1 MNSFYGSADLG
12 YKDYLFVSF
21 TGRNDWFSTLNPKT
35 NNIFY
40 PSVAG
45 SFVFS
50 DAFHMPSWITFG
62 KLRASWAKSSA
73 GTDPY
78 RSALTY
84 SNRDVSYGSG
94 DLIFSEISQS
104 TVPNAFLKPIDISET
119 EVGLNMSFLHSRLN
133 IDVAVYNK
141 RTDDDILD
149 VSISSTSGYLSSV
162 QNIGKLRNRGLELL
176 LSGAP
181 LQTKNFSWKP
191 SFNIAFNNSKVL
203 FLSPGVTSLVLGDGD
218 PARFG
223 NFSVKQIVGKEYG
236 QLMGFAYKRDTHGN
250 KIFGADG
257 LPLRTDD
264 LVSLGSGVY
273 KTTGGFSN
281 DFKYKNFTL
290 STLLDFKFGA
300 KVYSVTNAELASIG
314 LHKKTLAGKRRWLC
328 RQGCNRRWKSQY
340 NSSRCTN
347 LLAVNF
353 RRIW

>member
-1 MNSFYGSADLG
+1 
-12 YKDYLFVSF
+12 
-21 TGRNDWFSTLNPKT
+21 
-35 NNIFY
+35 
-40 PSVAG
+40 
-45 SFVFS
+45 
-50 DAFHMPSWITFG
+50 
-62 KLRASWAKSSA
+62 
-73 GTDPY
+73 
-78 RSALTY
+78 
-84 SNRDVSYGSG
+84 
-94 DLIFSEISQS
+94 
-104 TVPNAFLKPIDISET
+104 
-119 EVGLNMSFLHSRLN
+119 LNMAFFNNRLN
-133 IDVAVYNK
+133 IDAAVYNK

-176 LSGAP
+176 LSGVP

-223 NFSVKQIVGKEYG
+223 NFSIRQVVGQEYG
-236 QLMGFAYKRDTHGN
+236 QLFGYAYLRDPHGN

-281 DFKYKNFTL
+281 DFRYKNFTL

-314 LHKKTLAGKRRWLC
+314 LHKNTLAGREGGYVGKGVT
-328 RQGCNRRWKSQY
+328 QDGK
-340 NSSRCTN
+340 
-347 LLAVNF
+347 VNTISVDAQTYWQSISGESGEGVDNIEEEYTYDASF
-353 RRIW
+353 IKLRNVSL